1 MKVAVIG
8 AGVSGLMAA
17 WLLQREHEVTLFEAA
32 GRLGGHV
39 HTVRPLGP
47 AGPALDTGFIVFNRE
62 DYPLFWSL
70 LNTLGIASQPS
81 RMSFSV
87 HCEKSGFEYCASP
100 NPLSFIAQK
109 RNAVRPGFYRLLRDI
124 RRFYRTAPELAFSG
138 STLGIAEYLDREE
151 YSPAFADL
159 HLLPMISALWSSSL
173 AQARRFPASNL
184 IEFMQGHGMLRLR
197 GRPQWLC
204 VRGGSAVYVEA
215 LSRQLRN
222 PPVLNSP
229 VRQVVPERDRVR
241 VRTDALDEPFDQV
254 VIACH
259 ADQALR
265 MRDHPEDLEREVL
278 GSIDYRGNMVTLH
291 TDVSLLPERRG
302 AWGCW
307 NYRLARESGAPPLV
321 TYNLNLLQGLP
332 GPRTYCVTL
341 NGDDRIDPDTVLG
354 RYDYAHPQFDRRSFS
369 AQKHWDALQGYN
381 GIWYCGAWWGYGFH
395 EDGVRSAVRV
405 ARALGVA
412 W

>member
-1 MKVAVIG
+1 MRIAVVG

-17 WLLQREHEVTLFEAA
+17 WLLQKEHDVTVFEAA
-32 GRLGGHV
+32 GRAGGHA
-39 HTVRPLGP
+39 HTVCPLG
-47 AGPALDTGFIVFNRE
+47 ADGPALDTGFIVFNRE

-70 LNTLGIASQPS
+70 LNSLGVASQPS

-87 HCEKSGFEYCASP
+87 HSESSGFEYCASP
-100 NPLSFIAQK
+100 NPMSLFAQR
-109 RNAVRPGFYRLLRDI
+109 RNAVRPGFYRMLRDVV
-124 RRFYRTAPELAFSG
+124 RFYQAAPDLAFSG
-138 STLGIAEYLDREE
+138 VELGTADYLDREG

-173 AQARRFPASNL
+173 AQARRFPVRNL
-184 IEFMQGHGMLRLR
+184 TEFMHGHGMLRLR

-204 VRGGSAVYVEA
+204 VRGGSTVYVDA
-215 LSRQLRN
+215 LCRQLRN
-222 PPVLNSP
+222 RPVLNSP
-229 VRQVVPERDRVR
+229 VRQVAPEGEGVR
-241 VRTDALDEPFDQV
+241 VRTDALEETFDHV

-265 MRDHPEDLEREVL
+265 MRNNPGNIEREVL
-278 GSIDYRGNMVTLH
+278 DSISYRSNTVTLH
-291 TDVSLLPERRG
+291 TDVSLLPRRRR

-307 NYRLARESGAPPLV
+307 NYRVTRESGAPPLV
-321 TYNLNLLQGLP
+321 TYNLNLLQGLADK
-332 GPRTYCVTL
+332 RTYCVTL
-341 NGDDRIDPDTVLG
+341 NGDDRIDQNTVLG
-354 RYDYAHPQFDRRSFS
+354 RYAYAHPQFDRASFA
-369 AQKHWDALQGYN
+369 AQKQWDALQGKDRV
-381 GIWYCGAWWGYGFH
+381 WYCGAWWGYGFH